1 MRRYLWGI
9 ALLMLAA
16 ACSNKP
22 ASIEVSPR
30 TMKIWGLKRVQRL
43 TGSLLDKKGRPVP
56 AGKLQWS
63 SSKSD
68 IVTVDAS
75 GKLQSL
81 KEGRSIV
88 TASFESLSAQIPV
101 EVVDVKSIEI
111 APASA
116 HLVGPA
122 GTTIALTGVVRNSEG
137 KPVSKPITWTSSKA
151 AVATISAEGAV
162 TSIGPGTTTI
172 IGRVGEVEG
181 ASEVVVTVGEIVRL
195 EIHPT
200 TALVRVGDSQRF
212 EIVAYAPDGKPYA
225 SCAAVF
231 QSSDPAVA
239 TVNAGG
245 SASGIAPGT
254 ASIKASVA
262 GSSAEAT
269 LLVN

>member
-9 ALLMLAA
+9 GLLMLAA
-16 ACSNKP
+16 ACSKKP
-22 ASIEVSPR
+22 ASIDVSPR
-30 TMKIWGLKRVQRL
+30 TVKIYGLKRAQRL
-43 TGSLLDKKGRPVP
+43 TARLLDKKGRPVP
-56 AGKLQWS
+56 GGLQWS

-68 IVTVDAS
+68 VLAVDAS

-88 TASFESLSAQIPV
+88 TASFQQLSAQVPV

-116 HLVGPA
+116 HLVGPV
-122 GTTIALTGVVRNSEG
+122 GTTIALTAVVRNSEN
-137 KPVSKPITWTSSKA
+137 KPVSRPITWTSSKP
-151 AVATISAEGAV
+151 AVAKIAGEGAV
-162 TSIGPGTTTI
+162 TSVAPGTTTI
-172 IGRVGEVEG
+172 IGRVGDVDG
-181 ASEVVVTVGEIVRL
+181 VSEVVVTVGEIVRL

-212 EIVAYAPDGKPYA
+212 EIVAYAPDGKAYA
-225 SCAAVF
+225 SCSAVF

-254 ASIKASVA
+254 ATIKASVA
-262 GSSAEAT
+262 GVSAEAT